1 MGMHISHAHTVQ
13 PRRWTWFFRTF
24 FEINRAMVHE
34 NSRKTGGT
42 ETDVQHGNIKL
53 TEKRNDMEPKL
64 KKELQKILTALAIF
78 FAMML
83 VDKTGLCPQ
92 IFAHR
97 LPSLIAYLIPY
108 LLCGYDVVRKALLG
122 IRNRQPMDESLL
134 MFVATIGAFA
144 TGENSEAVAVMA
156 FYLVGEWFQ
165 KYALGKSRK
174 NIASLMDIV
183 PEEANVERADGS
195 IETVDPDDVE
205 IGDILVIK
213 PGEKIP
219 VDAEVLSGESMVNT
233 AALTGESVP
242 RSVHPGEA
250 VISGCIN
257 GEGLLRV
264 RATKAFE
271 DSTVSKILELVE
283 NASEKKSKTE
293 NFITRFARVYTPIV
307 VYSAIA
313 LAIIPSILTRDPA
326 TWIYRACTFLVV
338 SCPCALVISV
348 PLAFFGG
355 IGAASSNGV
364 LVKGSNYLE
373 LLSHLHTVVSDK
385 TGTLTEGNF
394 QVSEV
399 LPAPGVEKAELLR
412 MAALAEGMSTHP
424 IAKSI
429 RDAYVATVSV
439 MGGSEASSTAAVA
452 DGSETLAVTPS
463 SSVTD
468 SKTGTAATVSATGA
482 SLVTD
487 TVNVSGQGLIATL
500 PGRRIFVG
508 NAKLM
513 QAYGIDFTEA
523 TNAAA
528 TVSYVAVEEDR
539 RSADASAAAA
549 VAGNLTGS
557 DGADG
562 GSIGTG
568 KEKGSI
574 RFLGAILIRD
584 QLKPE
589 AKDAIAEMKR
599 EGVQSVVMLTGDRK
613 AVGEAVGQ
621 ELGLDYVYTDLLP
634 QEKVEKVE
642 ALLTELDRH
651 GRQQDR
657 AELAFIGDG
666 INDAP
671 VLARADVGIAMGSMG
686 SDAAIEAA
694 DVVIMDDD
702 LTRIPIVIR
711 IARRT
716 VAISTQ
722 NIVFALFVK
731 ILILILTAFGLTN
744 MWIAVFGDVGVAVL
758 CILNS
763 MRLLTIKRTI

>member
-1 MGMHISHAHTVQ
+1 
-13 PRRWTWFFRTF
+13 
-24 FEINRAMVHE
+24 
-34 NSRKTGGT
+34 
-42 ETDVQHGNIKL
+42 
-53 TEKRNDMEPKL
+53 MEPKL

-78 FAMML
+78 FAMMV
-83 VDKTGLCPQ
+83 VDKTGLCPL

-108 LLCGYDVVRKALLG
+108 LLCGCDVVRKALLG
-122 IRNRQPMDESLL
+122 IKNHQPMDESLL

-429 RDAYVATVSV
+429 RDAYAAEVPGT
-439 MGGSEASSTAAVA
+439 EINTA
-452 DGSETLAVTPS
+452 
-463 SSVTD
+463 
-468 SKTGTAATVSATGA
+468 
-482 SLVTD
+482 LVTD

-513 QAYGIDFTEA
+513 QVYGIDFTEA

-549 VAGNLTGS
+549 AAGNLTGS
-557 DGADG
+557 DGADD

-589 AKDAIAEMKR
+589 AKNAIAEMKR
-599 EGVQSVVMLTGDRK
+599 EGVQNVVMLTGDRK

-642 ALLTELDRH
+642 ALLTELDHH

-657 AELAFIGDG
+657 AELAFVGDG

-716 VAISTQ
+716 VAISIQ

-731 ILILILTAFGLTN
+731 ILILVLTAFGLTN

>member
-1 MGMHISHAHTVQ
+1 
-13 PRRWTWFFRTF
+13 
-24 FEINRAMVHE
+24 
-34 NSRKTGGT
+34 
-42 ETDVQHGNIKL
+42 
-53 TEKRNDMEPKL
+53 MEPKL

-83 VDKTGLCPQ
+83 VDKTGLCPL

-122 IRNRQPMDESLL
+122 IKNRQPMDESLL

-205 IGDILVIK
+205 IGDILVIR

-264 RATKAFE
+264 KATKAFE

-307 VYSAIA
+307 VYAAIA
-313 LAIIPSILTRDPA
+313 LAIVPSILTRDPA

-394 QVSEV
+394 QVSKV

-429 RDAYVATVSV
+429 RDAYA
-439 MGGSEASSTAAVA
+439 EEVA
-452 DGSETLAVTPS
+452 DTEIN
-463 SSVTD
+463 
-468 SKTGTAATVSATGA
+468 TA
-482 SLVTD
+482 LVTD

-500 PGRRIFVG
+500 TGRRIFVG

-528 TVSYVAVEEDR
+528 TVSYVAED
-539 RSADASAAAA
+539 
-549 VAGNLTGS
+549 
-557 DGADG
+557 
-562 GSIGTG
+562 
-568 KEKGSI
+568 K

-589 AKDAIAEMKR
+589 AKDAIADMKR
-599 EGVQSVVMLTGDRK
+599 EGVQNVVMLTGDRK

-621 ELGLDYVYTDLLP
+621 ELGLDHVYTDLLP
-634 QEKVEKVE
+634 QDKVEKVE
-642 ALLTELDRH
+642 ELLAELDRH
-651 GRQQDR
+651 GRQQDK

-702 LTRIPIVIR
+702 LARIPIVIR

-731 ILILILTAFGLTN
+731 ILILVLTAFGLTN

>member
-1 MGMHISHAHTVQ
+1 
-13 PRRWTWFFRTF
+13 
-24 FEINRAMVHE
+24 
-34 NSRKTGGT
+34 
-42 ETDVQHGNIKL
+42 
-53 TEKRNDMEPKL
+53 MEPKL

-78 FAMML
+78 FAMMV
-83 VDKTGLCPQ
+83 VDKTGLCPL

-122 IRNRQPMDESLL
+122 IKNRQPMDEALL

-205 IGDILVIK
+205 IGDILVIR

-399 LPAPGVEKAELLR
+399 LPAAGVEKTELLH

-429 RDAYVATVSV
+429 RDAYAA
-439 MGGSEASSTAAVA
+439 EAANTEINTA
-452 DGSETLAVTPS
+452 
-463 SSVTD
+463 
-468 SKTGTAATVSATGA
+468 
-482 SLVTD
+482 LVTD

-500 PGRRIFVG
+500 PGHRIFVG

-513 QAYGIDFTEA
+513 QAYGIDFTEE

-528 TVSYVAVEEDR
+528 TVSYVAVEEN
-539 RSADASAAAA
+539 SSLPADTSSAAGQPA
-549 VAGNLTGS
+549 GS
-557 DGADG
+557 DGAAV
-562 GSIGTG
+562 GSIGAG
-568 KEKGSI
+568 KEKGGI
-574 RFLGAILIRD
+574 RYLGAILIRD

-599 EGVQSVVMLTGDRK
+599 EGVQNVVMLTGDRK

-642 ALLTELDRH
+642 ALLTELDHH

-731 ILILILTAFGLTN
+731 ILILVLTAFGLTN

>member
-13 PRRWTWFFRTF
+13 PHRWTWFFRTN
-24 FEINRAMVHE
+24 FEIKRATVHK
-34 NSRKTGGT
+34 NSRKTGGI
-42 ETDVQHGNIKL
+42 EADVQHGNIKL

-83 VDKTGLCPQ
+83 VDKTGLCPL

-429 RDAYVATVSV
+429 RDAYAAEVPGT
-439 MGGSEASSTAAVA
+439 EINTA
-452 DGSETLAVTPS
+452 
-463 SSVTD
+463 
-468 SKTGTAATVSATGA
+468 
-482 SLVTD
+482 LVTD

-528 TVSYVAVEEDR
+528 TVSYVAVEENR
-539 RSADASAAAA
+539 RSADASTAAAA
-549 VAGNLTGS
+549 AGNLMGS

-574 RFLGAILIRD
+574 RYLGAILIRD

-722 NIVFALFVK
+722 NIGFALLVK
-731 ILILILTAFGLTN
+731 ILILVLTAFGLTN

>member
-1 MGMHISHAHTVQ
+1 
-13 PRRWTWFFRTF
+13 
-24 FEINRAMVHE
+24 
-34 NSRKTGGT
+34 
-42 ETDVQHGNIKL
+42 
-53 TEKRNDMEPKL
+53 MEPKL

-78 FAMML
+78 FAMMV
-83 VDKTGLCPQ
+83 VDKTGLCPL

-429 RDAYVATVSV
+429 RDAYAAEVPGA
-439 MGGSEASSTAAVA
+439 EINTA
-452 DGSETLAVTPS
+452 
-463 SSVTD
+463 
-468 SKTGTAATVSATGA
+468 
-482 SLVTD
+482 LVTD

-513 QAYGIDFTEA
+513 QAYGIDFAEA
-523 TNAAA
+523 INAAA

-539 RSADASAAAA
+539 QSAEASAVAA

-621 ELGLDYVYTDLLP
+621 ELGLDCVYTDLLP

-657 AELAFIGDG
+657 AELAFVGDG

-694 DVVIMDDD
+694 DIVIMDDD
-702 LTRIPIVIR
+702 LARIPIVIR

-722 NIVFALFVK
+722 NIVFALLVK

>member
-1 MGMHISHAHTVQ
+1 
-13 PRRWTWFFRTF
+13 
-24 FEINRAMVHE
+24 
-34 NSRKTGGT
+34 
-42 ETDVQHGNIKL
+42 
-53 TEKRNDMEPKL
+53 MEPKL

-78 FAMML
+78 FAMM
-83 VDKTGLCPQ
+83 VVEKTGLCPL

-429 RDAYVATVSV
+429 RDAYAAEVPGA
-439 MGGSEASSTAAVA
+439 EINTA
-452 DGSETLAVTPS
+452 
-463 SSVTD
+463 
-468 SKTGTAATVSATGA
+468 
-482 SLVTD
+482 LVTD

-539 RSADASAAAA
+539 QSADASAAAA

-589 AKDAIAEMKR
+589 AKEAIAEMKR

-621 ELGLDYVYTDLLP
+621 ELGLDYV
-634 QEKVEKVE
+634 
-642 ALLTELDRH
+642 
-651 GRQQDR
+651 
-657 AELAFIGDG
+657 
-666 INDAP
+666 
-671 VLARADVGIAMGSMG
+671 
-686 SDAAIEAA
+686 
-694 DVVIMDDD
+694 
-702 LTRIPIVIR
+702 
-711 IARRT
+711 
-716 VAISTQ
+716 
-722 NIVFALFVK
+722 
-731 ILILILTAFGLTN
+731 
-744 MWIAVFGDVGVAVL
+744 
-758 CILNS
+758 
-763 MRLLTIKRTI
+763 

>member
-1 MGMHISHAHTVQ
+1 
-13 PRRWTWFFRTF
+13 
-24 FEINRAMVHE
+24 
-34 NSRKTGGT
+34 
-42 ETDVQHGNIKL
+42 
-53 TEKRNDMEPKL
+53 MEPKL

-78 FAMML
+78 FAMMV
-83 VDKTGLCPQ
+83 VDKTGLCPL

-108 LLCGYDVVRKALLG
+108 LLCGCDVVRKALLG
-122 IRNRQPMDESLL
+122 IKNHQPMDESLL

-429 RDAYVATVSV
+429 RDAYAA
-439 MGGSEASSTAAVA
+439 EAAGTEINTA
-452 DGSETLAVTPS
+452 
-463 SSVTD
+463 
-468 SKTGTAATVSATGA
+468 
-482 SLVTD
+482 LVTD

-513 QAYGIDFTEA
+513 QAYGIDFA
-523 TNAAA
+523 VAIYSAA

-539 RSADASAAAA
+539 QSAEASAVAA

-599 EGVQSVVMLTGDRK
+599 EGVQNVVMLTGDRK

-657 AELAFIGDG
+657 AELAFVGDG

-731 ILILILTAFGLTN
+731 ILILVLTAFGLTN

>member
-1 MGMHISHAHTVQ
+1 
-13 PRRWTWFFRTF
+13 
-24 FEINRAMVHE
+24 
-34 NSRKTGGT
+34 
-42 ETDVQHGNIKL
+42 
-53 TEKRNDMEPKL
+53 MEAKL
-64 KKELQKILTALAIF
+64 KKELKKILISIALF

-83 VDKTGLCPQ
+83 VDKRGLCPA
-92 IFAHR
+92 IFEHR
-97 LPSLIAYLIPY
+97 LLSMIAYLIPY
-108 LLCGYDVVRKALLG
+108 LLCGYDVVRKAILG
-122 IRNRQPMDESLL
+122 IKNRQPMDESLL

-144 TGENSEAVAVMA
+144 TGENSEAVAVMV

-242 RSVHPGEA
+242 RSAHPGET

-293 NFITRFARVYTPIV
+293 NFITRFARIYTPIV
-307 VYSAIA
+307 VYSALA
-313 LAIIPSILTRDPA
+313 LAIIPSIITRNPA

-394 QVSEV
+394 KVSEV
-399 LPAPGVEKAELLR
+399 IPAPGVEKTELLR

-429 RDAYVATVSV
+429 RDAYAA
-439 MGGSEASSTAAVA
+439 EAADTEINTA
-452 DGSETLAVTPS
+452 
-463 SSVTD
+463 
-468 SKTGTAATVSATGA
+468 
-482 SLVTD
+482 LVTD

-539 RSADASAAAA
+539 QSADASAAAA
-549 VAGNLTGS
+549 AAGNLTGS

-574 RFLGAILIRD
+574 RYLGAILIRD

-589 AKDAIAEMKR
+589 AKNAIAEMKS
-599 EGVQSVVMLTGDRK
+599 EGVQNVVMLTGDRK
-613 AVGEAVGQ
+613 SVGEAVGK
-621 ELGLDYVYTDLLP
+621 ELGLDHVYTDLLP
-634 QEKVEKVE
+634 QDKVEKVE
-642 ALLTELDRH
+642 ELLAELDRH
-651 GRQQDR
+651 GRQQDK

-702 LTRIPIVIR
+702 LKRIPIVIR

-731 ILILILTAFGLTN
+731 ILILVLTAFGLTN

>member
-1 MGMHISHAHTVQ
+1 
-13 PRRWTWFFRTF
+13 
-24 FEINRAMVHE
+24 
-34 NSRKTGGT
+34 
-42 ETDVQHGNIKL
+42 
-53 TEKRNDMEPKL
+53 MEPKL

-83 VDKTGLCPQ
+83 VDKTGLCPL

-307 VYSAIA
+307 VYAAIA

-373 LLSHLHTVVSDK
+373 LLSYLHTVVSDK

-429 RDAYVATVSV
+429 RDAYAAEVPGT
-439 MGGSEASSTAAVA
+439 EINTA
-452 DGSETLAVTPS
+452 
-463 SSVTD
+463 
-468 SKTGTAATVSATGA
+468 
-482 SLVTD
+482 LVTD

-513 QAYGIDFTEA
+513 QAYDIDFTEA

-539 RSADASAAAA
+539 QSADASAAAA

-642 ALLTELDRH
+642 ALLTELDHH

-722 NIVFALFVK
+722 NIAFALFVK
-731 ILILILTAFGLTN
+731 ILILVLTAFGLTN

>member
-1 MGMHISHAHTVQ
+1 
-13 PRRWTWFFRTF
+13 
-24 FEINRAMVHE
+24 
-34 NSRKTGGT
+34 
-42 ETDVQHGNIKL
+42 
-53 TEKRNDMEPKL
+53 MEPKL

-78 FAMML
+78 FAMMV
-83 VDKTGLCPQ
+83 VDKTGLCPL

-242 RSVHPGEA
+242 RSVHAGEA

-429 RDAYVATVSV
+429 RDAYAAEVPGA
-439 MGGSEASSTAAVA
+439 EINTA
-452 DGSETLAVTPS
+452 
-463 SSVTD
+463 
-468 SKTGTAATVSATGA
+468 
-482 SLVTD
+482 LVTD

-539 RSADASAAAA
+539 QSADASAAAA

-574 RFLGAILIRD
+574 RYLGAILIRD

-599 EGVQSVVMLTGDRK
+599 EGVQNVVMLTGDRK
-613 AVGEAVGQ
+613 AVGEAVGK
-621 ELGLDYVYTDLLP
+621 ELGLDHVYTDLLP
-634 QEKVEKVE
+634 QDKVEKVE
-642 ALLTELDRH
+642 ELILELDRH
-651 GRQQDR
+651 GRQQDK

-694 DVVIMDDD
+694 DIVIMDDD

-731 ILILILTAFGLTN
+731 ILILVLTAFGLTN

>member
-1 MGMHISHAHTVQ
+1 
-13 PRRWTWFFRTF
+13 
-24 FEINRAMVHE
+24 
-34 NSRKTGGT
+34 
-42 ETDVQHGNIKL
+42 
-53 TEKRNDMEPKL
+53 MEPKL
-64 KKELQKILTALAIF
+64 KKELQKILAALAIF

-83 VDKTGLCPQ
+83 VDKTGLCPL

-293 NFITRFARVYTPIV
+293 NFIPRFARVYTPIV

-429 RDAYVATVSV
+429 RDAYAAEVPGT
-439 MGGSEASSTAAVA
+439 EINTA
-452 DGSETLAVTPS
+452 
-463 SSVTD
+463 
-468 SKTGTAATVSATGA
+468 
-482 SLVTD
+482 LVTD
-487 TVNVSGQGLIATL
+487 TINVSGQGLIATL

-642 ALLTELDRH
+642 ALLTDLDRH

-722 NIVFALFVK
+722 NIVFALLVK
-731 ILILILTAFGLTN
+731 ILILVLTAFGLTN

>member
-1 MGMHISHAHTVQ
+1 
-13 PRRWTWFFRTF
+13 
-24 FEINRAMVHE
+24 
-34 NSRKTGGT
+34 
-42 ETDVQHGNIKL
+42 
-53 TEKRNDMEPKL
+53 MEPKL

-78 FAMML
+78 FAMMV
-83 VDKTGLCPQ
+83 VDKTGLCPL

-97 LPSLIAYLIPY
+97 LPSLFAYLIPY

-429 RDAYVATVSV
+429 RDAYAAEVPGA
-439 MGGSEASSTAAVA
+439 EINTA
-452 DGSETLAVTPS
+452 
-463 SSVTD
+463 
-468 SKTGTAATVSATGA
+468 
-482 SLVTD
+482 LVTD

-513 QAYGIDFTEA
+513 QAYDIDFTEA

-528 TVSYVAVEEDR
+528 TVSYVAVEEER
-539 RSADASAAAA
+539 RSADTSAAAA
-549 VAGNLTGS
+549 VGGNITGS

-574 RFLGAILIRD
+574 RYLGAILIRD

-621 ELGLDYVYTDLLP
+621 ELGLDCVYTDLLP

-642 ALLTELDRH
+642 ALLTELDHH

-694 DVVIMDDD
+694 DIVIMDDD
-702 LTRIPIVIR
+702 LARIPIVIR

-722 NIVFALFVK
+722 NIAFALFVK
-731 ILILILTAFGLTN
+731 ILILVLTAFGLTN

>member
-1 MGMHISHAHTVQ
+1 
-13 PRRWTWFFRTF
+13 
-24 FEINRAMVHE
+24 
-34 NSRKTGGT
+34 
-42 ETDVQHGNIKL
+42 
-53 TEKRNDMEPKL
+53 MEAKL
-64 KKELQKILTALAIF
+64 KKELKKILISIALF

-83 VDKTGLCPQ
+83 VDKRGLCPA
-92 IFAHR
+92 IFEHR
-97 LPSLIAYLIPY
+97 LLSMIAYLIPY
-108 LLCGYDVVRKALLG
+108 LLCGYDVVRKAILG
-122 IRNRQPMDESLL
+122 IKNRQPMDESLL

-144 TGENSEAVAVMA
+144 TGENSEAVAVMV

-205 IGDILVIK
+205 IGDILIIK

-219 VDAEVLSGESMVNT
+219 VDSEVLSGESMVNT

-242 RSVHPGEA
+242 RSVYPGEA

-264 RATKAFE
+264 RATKVFE

-293 NFITRFARVYTPIV
+293 NFITRFARIYTPIV
-307 VYSAIA
+307 VYSALA
-313 LAIIPSILTRDPA
+313 LAIIPSIITRNPA

-394 QVSEV
+394 KVSEV
-399 LPAPGVEKAELLR
+399 IPAPGVEKTELLR

-429 RDAYVATVSV
+429 RDALAAEVAVS
-439 MGGSEASSTAAVA
+439 GSRASAATDDSATA
-452 DGSETLAVTPS
+452 DSSS
-463 SSVTD
+463 SSVAET
-468 SKTGTAATVSATGA
+468 KTVAKAGFA
-482 SLVTD
+482 SVRSSLITD
-487 TVNVSGQGLIATL
+487 TVNVSGQGLIATCD
-500 PGRRIFVG
+500 GRRIFVG

-513 QAYGIDFTEA
+513 QAYSIDFTEA
-523 TNAAA
+523 TDAAA
-528 TVSYVAVEEDR
+528 TVSYVAVKDVSIL
-539 RSADASAAAA
+539 SADASAVTSGAASDDSTTVSA
-549 VAGNLTGS
+549 TRKLAGS
-557 DGADG
+557 DFAAG
-562 GSIGTG
+562 GSIGTETG
-568 KEKGSI
+568 KNSI

-589 AKDAIAEMKR
+589 AKAAIAEMKR
-599 EGVQSVVMLTGDRK
+599 EGVQNVVMLTGDRK
-613 AVGEAVGQ
+613 SVGEAVGK
-621 ELGLDYVYTDLLP
+621 ELGLDHVYTDLLP
-634 QEKVEKVE
+634 QDKVEKVE
-642 ALLTELDRH
+642 ELLAELDQH
-651 GRQQDR
+651 GRQQDK

-671 VLARADVGIAMGSMG
+671 VLARADVGIAMGS
-686 SDAAIEAA
+686 DAAIEAA

-702 LTRIPIVIR
+702 LKRIPIVIR

-731 ILILILTAFGLTN
+731 ILILVLSAFGLAN

>member
-1 MGMHISHAHTVQ
+1 
-13 PRRWTWFFRTF
+13 
-24 FEINRAMVHE
+24 
-34 NSRKTGGT
+34 
-42 ETDVQHGNIKL
+42 
-53 TEKRNDMEPKL
+53 MEPKL

-78 FAMML
+78 FAMMV
-83 VDKTGLCPQ
+83 VDKTGLCPL

-394 QVSEV
+394 RVSEV
-399 LPAPGVEKAELLR
+399 LPAPDVEKAELLR

-429 RDAYVATVSV
+429 RDAYAAEVPGT
-439 MGGSEASSTAAVA
+439 EINTA
-452 DGSETLAVTPS
+452 
-463 SSVTD
+463 
-468 SKTGTAATVSATGA
+468 
-482 SLVTD
+482 LVTD

-513 QAYGIDFTEA
+513 HAYGIDFTEA

-539 RSADASAAAA
+539 QLADASAAAA

-589 AKDAIAEMKR
+589 AKAAIAEMKR
-599 EGVQSVVMLTGDRK
+599 EGVQNVVMLTGDRK
-613 AVGEAVGQ
+613 SVGEAVGK
-621 ELGLDYVYTDLLP
+621 ELGLDHVYTDLLP
-634 QEKVEKVE
+634 QDKVEKVE
-642 ALLTELDRH
+642 ELLSELDRH
-651 GRQQDR
+651 GRQQDK

-702 LTRIPIVIR
+702 LKRIPIVIR
-711 IARRT
+711 IARHT

-731 ILILILTAFGLTN
+731 ILILVLTAFGLTN

>member
-1 MGMHISHAHTVQ
+1 
-13 PRRWTWFFRTF
+13 
-24 FEINRAMVHE
+24 
-34 NSRKTGGT
+34 
-42 ETDVQHGNIKL
+42 
-53 TEKRNDMEPKL
+53 MEPKL

-78 FAMML
+78 FAMM
-83 VDKTGLCPQ
+83 VVEKTGLCPL

-242 RSVHPGEA
+242 RSVHAGEA

-429 RDAYVATVSV
+429 RDAYAAEVPGA
-439 MGGSEASSTAAVA
+439 EINTA
-452 DGSETLAVTPS
+452 
-463 SSVTD
+463 
-468 SKTGTAATVSATGA
+468 
-482 SLVTD
+482 LVTD

-539 RSADASAAAA
+539 QSADASAAAA

-589 AKDAIAEMKR
+589 AKEAIAEMKR

-657 AELAFIGDG
+657 AELAFVGDG

-694 DVVIMDDD
+694 DIVIMDDD
-702 LTRIPIVIR
+702 LARIPIVIR

-722 NIVFALFVK
+722 NIAFALFVK
-731 ILILILTAFGLTN
+731 ILILVLTAFGLTN

>member
-1 MGMHISHAHTVQ
+1 
-13 PRRWTWFFRTF
+13 
-24 FEINRAMVHE
+24 
-34 NSRKTGGT
+34 
-42 ETDVQHGNIKL
+42 
-53 TEKRNDMEPKL
+53 MEPKL

-78 FAMML
+78 FAMMV
-83 VDKTGLCPQ
+83 VDKTGLCPL

-97 LPSLIAYLIPY
+97 LPSLFAYLIPY

-242 RSVHPGEA
+242 RSVHAGEA

-429 RDAYVATVSV
+429 RDAYVA
-439 MGGSEASSTAAVA
+439 EAADTEINTA
-452 DGSETLAVTPS
+452 
-463 SSVTD
+463 
-468 SKTGTAATVSATGA
+468 
-482 SLVTD
+482 LVTD

-513 QAYGIDFTEA
+513 QAYYIDFTEA

-528 TVSYVAVEEDR
+528 TVSYVAVEEER

-549 VAGNLTGS
+549 VGGNLTGS

-574 RFLGAILIRD
+574 RYLGAILIRD

-621 ELGLDYVYTDLLP
+621 ELGLDCVYTDLLP

-657 AELAFIGDG
+657 AELAFVGDG
-666 INDAP
+666 ITAAP

-694 DVVIMDDD
+694 DIVIMDDD
-702 LTRIPIVIR
+702 LARIPIVIR

-722 NIVFALFVK
+722 NIAFALFVK
-731 ILILILTAFGLTN
+731 ILILVLTAFGLTN

>member
-1 MGMHISHAHTVQ
+1 
-13 PRRWTWFFRTF
+13 
-24 FEINRAMVHE
+24 
-34 NSRKTGGT
+34 
-42 ETDVQHGNIKL
+42 
-53 TEKRNDMEPKL
+53 MEPKL

-78 FAMML
+78 FAMMV
-83 VDKTGLCPQ
+83 VDKTGLCPL

-242 RSVHPGEA
+242 RSVHAGEA

-429 RDAYVATVSV
+429 RDAYAAEVPGA
-439 MGGSEASSTAAVA
+439 EINTA
-452 DGSETLAVTPS
+452 
-463 SSVTD
+463 
-468 SKTGTAATVSATGA
+468 
-482 SLVTD
+482 LVTD

-539 RSADASAAAA
+539 QSADASAAAA
-549 VAGNLTGS
+549 VAGNLMGS

-599 EGVQSVVMLTGDRK
+599 EGVQNVVMLTGDRK

-621 ELGLDYVYTDLLP
+621 ELGLDHVYTDLLP
-634 QEKVEKVE
+634 QDKVEKVE
-642 ALLTELDRH
+642 ELLTELDRH
-651 GRQQDR
+651 GRQQDK

-731 ILILILTAFGLTN
+731 ILILVLTAFGLTN

>member
-1 MGMHISHAHTVQ
+1 
-13 PRRWTWFFRTF
+13 
-24 FEINRAMVHE
+24 
-34 NSRKTGGT
+34 
-42 ETDVQHGNIKL
+42 
-53 TEKRNDMEPKL
+53 MEPKL

-78 FAMML
+78 FAMMV
-83 VDKTGLCPQ
+83 VDKTGLCPL

-97 LPSLIAYLIPY
+97 LPSLFAYLIPY

-313 LAIIPSILTRDPA
+313 LAIIPSIFTRDPA

-429 RDAYVATVSV
+429 RDAYAAEVPGA
-439 MGGSEASSTAAVA
+439 EINTA
-452 DGSETLAVTPS
+452 
-463 SSVTD
+463 
-468 SKTGTAATVSATGA
+468 
-482 SLVTD
+482 LVTD

-513 QAYGIDFTEA
+513 QAYDIDFTEA

-539 RSADASAAAA
+539 QSADASAAAA

-589 AKDAIAEMKR
+589 AKEAIAEMKR

-657 AELAFIGDG
+657 AELAFVGDG

-702 LTRIPIVIR
+702 LIRIPIVIR

-722 NIVFALFVK
+722 NIVFALLVK

>member
-1 MGMHISHAHTVQ
+1 
-13 PRRWTWFFRTF
+13 
-24 FEINRAMVHE
+24 
-34 NSRKTGGT
+34 
-42 ETDVQHGNIKL
+42 
-53 TEKRNDMEPKL
+53 MEPKL

-78 FAMML
+78 FAMMV
-83 VDKTGLCPQ
+83 VDKTGLCPL

-97 LPSLIAYLIPY
+97 LPSLFAYLIPY

-242 RSVHPGEA
+242 RSVHAVEA

-429 RDAYVATVSV
+429 RDAY
-439 MGGSEASSTAAVA
+439 TAEV
-452 DGSETLAVTPS
+452 P
-463 SSVTD
+463 
-468 SKTGTAATVSATGA
+468 GTEINTA
-482 SLVTD
+482 LVTD

-500 PGRRIFVG
+500 EGRRIFVG

-539 RSADASAAAA
+539 QSADASAAAA

-574 RFLGAILIRD
+574 RYLGAILIRD

-657 AELAFIGDG
+657 AELAFVGDG

-671 VLARADVGIAMGSMG
+671 VQARADVGIAMGSMG

-702 LTRIPIVIR
+702 LIRIPIVIR

-722 NIVFALFVK
+722 NIAFALFVK
-731 ILILILTAFGLTN
+731 ILILVLTAFGLTN

>member
-1 MGMHISHAHTVQ
+1 
-13 PRRWTWFFRTF
+13 
-24 FEINRAMVHE
+24 
-34 NSRKTGGT
+34 
-42 ETDVQHGNIKL
+42 
-53 TEKRNDMEPKL
+53 MEPKL

-83 VDKTGLCPQ
+83 VDKTGLCPL

-108 LLCGYDVVRKALLG
+108 LLCGYDVVRKAIMG
-122 IRNRQPMDESLL
+122 IKNRQPMDESLL

-205 IGDILVIK
+205 IGDILVIR

-307 VYSAIA
+307 VYAAIA

-429 RDAYVATVSV
+429 RDAYAAEVA
-439 MGGSEASSTAAVA
+439 ASGTAESSATSA
-452 DGSETLAVTPS
+452 ASS

-468 SKTGTAATVSATGA
+468 AETEAKTGSAAADSASASA

-500 PGRRIFVG
+500 EGRRIFVG

-513 QAYGIDFTEA
+513 QTYGIDFTEA

-528 TVSYVAVEEDR
+528 TVSYVAVDENA
-539 RSADASAAAA
+539 SLQADAAST
-549 VAGNLTGS
+549 AGAPAGS
-557 DGADG
+557 ERTDG
-562 GSIGTG
+562 GSIDTG
-568 KEKGSI
+568 KEKGNI

-599 EGVQSVVMLTGDRK
+599 EGVQNVVMLTGDRK

-621 ELGLDYVYTDLLP
+621 ELGLDHVYTDLLP
-634 QEKVEKVE
+634 QDKVEKVE
-642 ALLTELDRH
+642 ELLAELDRH
-651 GRQQDR
+651 GRQQDK

-702 LTRIPIVIR
+702 LARIPIVIR

-731 ILILILTAFGLTN
+731 ILILVLTAFGLAN

>member
-1 MGMHISHAHTVQ
+1 
-13 PRRWTWFFRTF
+13 
-24 FEINRAMVHE
+24 
-34 NSRKTGGT
+34 
-42 ETDVQHGNIKL
+42 
-53 TEKRNDMEPKL
+53 MEPKL

-78 FAMML
+78 FAMMV
-83 VDKTGLCPQ
+83 VDKTGLCPL

-97 LPSLIAYLIPY
+97 LPSLFAYLIPY

-242 RSVHPGEA
+242 RSVHAGEA

-412 MAALAEGMSTHP
+412 LAALAEGMSTHP

-429 RDAYVATVSV
+429 RDAYVA
-439 MGGSEASSTAAVA
+439 EAADTEINTA
-452 DGSETLAVTPS
+452 
-463 SSVTD
+463 
-468 SKTGTAATVSATGA
+468 
-482 SLVTD
+482 LVTD

-500 PGRRIFVG
+500 EGRRIFVG

-528 TVSYVAVEEDR
+528 TVSYVAVEEER
-539 RSADASAAAA
+539 RSADTSAAAA
-549 VAGNLTGS
+549 VGGNITGS

-589 AKDAIAEMKR
+589 AKEAIAEMKR

-642 ALLTELDRH
+642 ALLTELDHH

-694 DVVIMDDD
+694 DIVIMDDD
-702 LTRIPIVIR
+702 LARIPIVIR

-722 NIVFALFVK
+722 NIAFALFVK
-731 ILILILTAFGLTN
+731 ILILVLTAFGLTN

>member
-1 MGMHISHAHTVQ
+1 
-13 PRRWTWFFRTF
+13 
-24 FEINRAMVHE
+24 
-34 NSRKTGGT
+34 
-42 ETDVQHGNIKL
+42 
-53 TEKRNDMEPKL
+53 MEPKL

-78 FAMML
+78 FAMMV
-83 VDKTGLCPQ
+83 VDKTGLCPL

-307 VYSAIA
+307 VYAAIA

-429 RDAYVATVSV
+429 RDAYAAEVPGT
-439 MGGSEASSTAAVA
+439 EINTA
-452 DGSETLAVTPS
+452 
-463 SSVTD
+463 
-468 SKTGTAATVSATGA
+468 
-482 SLVTD
+482 LVTD

-513 QAYGIDFTEA
+513 QAYGIDFAEA
-523 TNAAA
+523 INAAA

-539 RSADASAAAA
+539 QSAEASAVAA

-599 EGVQSVVMLTGDRK
+599 EGVQNVVMLTGDRK
-613 AVGEAVGQ
+613 SVGEAVGQ
-621 ELGLDYVYTDLLP
+621 ELGLDHVYTDLLP
-634 QEKVEKVE
+634 QDKVEKVE
-642 ALLTELDRH
+642 ELLTELDRH
-651 GRQQDR
+651 GRQQDK

-731 ILILILTAFGLTN
+731 ILILVLTAFGLTN

>member
-1 MGMHISHAHTVQ
+1 M
-13 PRRWTWFFRTF
+13 
-24 FEINRAMVHE
+24 
-34 NSRKTGGT
+34 
-42 ETDVQHGNIKL
+42 
-53 TEKRNDMEPKL
+53 
-64 KKELQKILTALAIF
+64 
-78 FAMML
+78 
-83 VDKTGLCPQ
+83 
-92 IFAHR
+92 
-97 LPSLIAYLIPY
+97 
-108 LLCGYDVVRKALLG
+108 VRKALLG
-122 IRNRQPMDESLL
+122 IKNRQPMDEALL

-205 IGDILVIK
+205 IGDILVIR

-399 LPAPGVEKAELLR
+399 LPAAGVEKTELLH

-429 RDAYVATVSV
+429 RDAYAA
-439 MGGSEASSTAAVA
+439 EAANTEINTA
-452 DGSETLAVTPS
+452 
-463 SSVTD
+463 
-468 SKTGTAATVSATGA
+468 
-482 SLVTD
+482 LVTD

-500 PGRRIFVG
+500 PGHRIFVG

-513 QAYGIDFTEA
+513 QAYGIDFTEE

-528 TVSYVAVEEDR
+528 TVSYVAVEEN
-539 RSADASAAAA
+539 SSLPADTSSAAGQPA
-549 VAGNLTGS
+549 GS
-557 DGADG
+557 DGAAV
-562 GSIGTG
+562 GSIGAG
-568 KEKGSI
+568 KEKGGI
-574 RFLGAILIRD
+574 RYLGAILIRD

-599 EGVQSVVMLTGDRK
+599 EGVQNVVMLTGDRK

-642 ALLTELDRH
+642 VLLTELDHH

-694 DVVIMDDD
+694 DIVIMDDD
-702 LTRIPIVIR
+702 LARIPIVIR

-731 ILILILTAFGLTN
+731 ILILVLTAFGLTN

>member
-1 MGMHISHAHTVQ
+1 
-13 PRRWTWFFRTF
+13 
-24 FEINRAMVHE
+24 
-34 NSRKTGGT
+34 
-42 ETDVQHGNIKL
+42 
-53 TEKRNDMEPKL
+53 MEPKL

-78 FAMML
+78 FAMMV
-83 VDKTGLCPQ
+83 VDKTGLCPL

-97 LPSLIAYLIPY
+97 LPSLFAYLIPY

-429 RDAYVATVSV
+429 RDAYAAEVPGA
-439 MGGSEASSTAAVA
+439 EINTA
-452 DGSETLAVTPS
+452 
-463 SSVTD
+463 
-468 SKTGTAATVSATGA
+468 
-482 SLVTD
+482 LVTD

-513 QAYGIDFTEA
+513 QAYDIDFTEA

-539 RSADASAAAA
+539 QSADASAAAA

-621 ELGLDYVYTDLLP
+621 ELGLDCVYTDLLP

-702 LTRIPIVIR
+702 LMRIPIVIR

-722 NIVFALFVK
+722 NIVFALLVK

>member
-1 MGMHISHAHTVQ
+1 
-13 PRRWTWFFRTF
+13 
-24 FEINRAMVHE
+24 
-34 NSRKTGGT
+34 
-42 ETDVQHGNIKL
+42 
-53 TEKRNDMEPKL
+53 MEPKL

-78 FAMML
+78 FAMMV
-83 VDKTGLCPQ
+83 VDKTGLCPL

-122 IRNRQPMDESLL
+122 IKNRQPMDEALL

-205 IGDILVIK
+205 IGDILVIR

-399 LPAPGVEKAELLR
+399 LPAAGVEKTELLH

-429 RDAYVATVSV
+429 RDAYTA
-439 MGGSEASSTAAVA
+439 EAANT
-452 DGSETLAVTPS
+452 EINT
-463 SSVTD
+463 
-468 SKTGTAATVSATGA
+468 

-500 PGRRIFVG
+500 PGHRIFVG

-513 QAYGIDFTEA
+513 QAYGIDFTEE

-528 TVSYVAVEEDR
+528 TVSYVAVEEN
-539 RSADASAAAA
+539 SSLPADTSSAAGQPA
-549 VAGNLTGS
+549 GS
-557 DGADG
+557 DGAAV
-562 GSIGTG
+562 GSIGAG
-568 KEKGSI
+568 KEKGGI
-574 RFLGAILIRD
+574 RYLGAILIRD

-599 EGVQSVVMLTGDRK
+599 EGVQNVVMLTGDRK

-642 ALLTELDRH
+642 VLLTELDHH

-694 DVVIMDDD
+694 DIVIMDDD
-702 LTRIPIVIR
+702 LARIPIVIR

-722 NIVFALFVK
+722 NIVVALFVK
-731 ILILILTAFGLTN
+731 ILILVLTAFGLTN

>member
-1 MGMHISHAHTVQ
+1 
-13 PRRWTWFFRTF
+13 
-24 FEINRAMVHE
+24 
-34 NSRKTGGT
+34 
-42 ETDVQHGNIKL
+42 
-53 TEKRNDMEPKL
+53 MEPKL

-78 FAMML
+78 FAMMV
-83 VDKTGLCPQ
+83 VDKTGLCPL

-97 LPSLIAYLIPY
+97 LPSLFAYLIPY

-242 RSVHPGEA
+242 RSVHAGEA

-412 MAALAEGMSTHP
+412 MAALTEGMSTHP

-429 RDAYVATVSV
+429 RDAY
-439 MGGSEASSTAAVA
+439 TAEV
-452 DGSETLAVTPS
+452 P
-463 SSVTD
+463 
-468 SKTGTAATVSATGA
+468 GTEINTA
-482 SLVTD
+482 LVTD

-500 PGRRIFVG
+500 EGRRIFVG

-539 RSADASAAAA
+539 QSADASAAAA

-642 ALLTELDRH
+642 ALLTELDHH

-694 DVVIMDDD
+694 DIVIMDDD
-702 LTRIPIVIR
+702 LARIPIVIR

-722 NIVFALFVK
+722 NIAFALFVK
-731 ILILILTAFGLTN
+731 ILILVLTAFGLTN

>member
-1 MGMHISHAHTVQ
+1 
-13 PRRWTWFFRTF
+13 
-24 FEINRAMVHE
+24 
-34 NSRKTGGT
+34 
-42 ETDVQHGNIKL
+42 
-53 TEKRNDMEPKL
+53 MEPKL

-78 FAMML
+78 FAMMV
-83 VDKTGLCPQ
+83 VDKTGLCPL

-97 LPSLIAYLIPY
+97 LPSLFAYLIPY

-242 RSVHPGEA
+242 RSVHAGEA

-429 RDAYVATVSV
+429 RDAYVA
-439 MGGSEASSTAAVA
+439 EAADTEINTA
-452 DGSETLAVTPS
+452 
-463 SSVTD
+463 
-468 SKTGTAATVSATGA
+468 
-482 SLVTD
+482 LVTD

-513 QAYGIDFTEA
+513 QAYYIDFTEA

-528 TVSYVAVEEDR
+528 TVSYVAVEEER

-549 VAGNLTGS
+549 VGGNLTGS

-574 RFLGAILIRD
+574 RYLGAILIRD

-642 ALLTELDRH
+642 ALLTELDHH

-694 DVVIMDDD
+694 DIVIMDDD
-702 LTRIPIVIR
+702 LARIPIVIR

-722 NIVFALFVK
+722 NIAFALFVK
-731 ILILILTAFGLTN
+731 ILILVLTAFGLTN

>member
-1 MGMHISHAHTVQ
+1 
-13 PRRWTWFFRTF
+13 
-24 FEINRAMVHE
+24 
-34 NSRKTGGT
+34 
-42 ETDVQHGNIKL
+42 
-53 TEKRNDMEPKL
+53 MEPKL

-78 FAMML
+78 FAMMV
-83 VDKTGLCPQ
+83 VDKTGLCPL

-108 LLCGYDVVRKALLG
+108 LLCGCDVVRKALLG
-122 IRNRQPMDESLL
+122 IKNHQPMDESLL

-412 MAALAEGMSTHP
+412 IAALAEGMSTHP

-429 RDAYVATVSV
+429 RDAYAA
-439 MGGSEASSTAAVA
+439 EAPGTEINTA
-452 DGSETLAVTPS
+452 L
-463 SSVTD
+463 
-468 SKTGTAATVSATGA
+468 
-482 SLVTD
+482 LTD

-549 VAGNLTGS
+549 ADGNLMGS

-613 AVGEAVGQ
+613 AVGDAVGQ

-671 VLARADVGIAMGSMG
+671 VLARADVGVAMGSMG

-731 ILILILTAFGLTN
+731 ILILVLTAFGLTN

>member
-1 MGMHISHAHTVQ
+1 
-13 PRRWTWFFRTF
+13 
-24 FEINRAMVHE
+24 
-34 NSRKTGGT
+34 
-42 ETDVQHGNIKL
+42 
-53 TEKRNDMEPKL
+53 MEPKL

-83 VDKTGLCPQ
+83 VDKTGLCPL

-108 LLCGYDVVRKALLG
+108 LLCGHDVVRKAVLG
-122 IRNRQPMDESLL
+122 IKNRQPMDESLL

-205 IGDILVIK
+205 IGDILVIR

-257 GEGLLRV
+257 GDGLLRV

-394 QVSEV
+394 RVSEV

-429 RDAYVATVSV
+429 RDAYAAEVPGT
-439 MGGSEASSTAAVA
+439 EINTA
-452 DGSETLAVTPS
+452 
-463 SSVTD
+463 
-468 SKTGTAATVSATGA
+468 
-482 SLVTD
+482 LVTD

-500 PGRRIFVG
+500 EGRRIFVG

-528 TVSYVAVEEDR
+528 TVSYVAED
-539 RSADASAAAA
+539 
-549 VAGNLTGS
+549 N
-557 DGADG
+557 
-562 GSIGTG
+562 
-568 KEKGSI
+568 

-599 EGVQSVVMLTGDRK
+599 EGVQNVVMLTGDRK

-621 ELGLDYVYTDLLP
+621 ELGLDHVYTDLLP
-634 QEKVEKVE
+634 QDKVEKVE
-642 ALLTELDRH
+642 ELLAELDRH
-651 GRQQDR
+651 GRQQDK

-702 LTRIPIVIR
+702 LARIPIVIR

-731 ILILILTAFGLTN
+731 ILILVLTAFGLTN

>member
-1 MGMHISHAHTVQ
+1 
-13 PRRWTWFFRTF
+13 
-24 FEINRAMVHE
+24 
-34 NSRKTGGT
+34 
-42 ETDVQHGNIKL
+42 
-53 TEKRNDMEPKL
+53 MEPKL

-83 VDKTGLCPQ
+83 VDKTGLCPL

-122 IRNRQPMDESLL
+122 IKNRQPMDESLL

-205 IGDILVIK
+205 IGDILVIR

-264 RATKAFE
+264 KATKAFE

-307 VYSAIA
+307 VYAAIA

-412 MAALAEGMSTHP
+412 MAAFAEGMSTHP

-429 RDAYVATVSV
+429 RDAYAAEVPGT
-439 MGGSEASSTAAVA
+439 EINTA
-452 DGSETLAVTPS
+452 
-463 SSVTD
+463 
-468 SKTGTAATVSATGA
+468 
-482 SLVTD
+482 LVTD
-487 TVNVSGQGLIATL
+487 TINVSGQGLIATL
-500 PGRRIFVG
+500 TGRRIFVG

-528 TVSYVAVEEDR
+528 TVSYVAVDENVSS
-539 RSADASAAAA
+539 SAEAASAA
-549 VAGNLTGS
+549 GNLVGS
-557 DGADG
+557 ERTDG
-562 GSIGTG
+562 GSIGSG
-568 KEKGSI
+568 KEKGGI

-599 EGVQSVVMLTGDRK
+599 EGVQNVVMLTGDRK

-621 ELGLDYVYTDLLP
+621 ELGLDHVYTDLLP
-634 QEKVEKVE
+634 QDKVEKVE
-642 ALLTELDRH
+642 ELLAELDHH
-651 GRQQDR
+651 GRQQDK

-702 LTRIPIVIR
+702 LARIPIVIR

-731 ILILILTAFGLTN
+731 ILILVLTAFGLTN

>member
-1 MGMHISHAHTVQ
+1 
-13 PRRWTWFFRTF
+13 
-24 FEINRAMVHE
+24 
-34 NSRKTGGT
+34 
-42 ETDVQHGNIKL
+42 
-53 TEKRNDMEPKL
+53 MEPKL

-83 VDKTGLCPQ
+83 VDKTGLCPL

-108 LLCGYDVVRKALLG
+108 LLCGYDVIRKALLG
-122 IRNRQPMDESLL
+122 IKNRQPMDESLL

-205 IGDILVIK
+205 IGDILVIR

-307 VYSAIA
+307 VYAAIA
-313 LAIIPSILTRDPA
+313 LAIVPSILTRDPA

-394 QVSEV
+394 RVSEV
-399 LPAPGVEKAELLR
+399 LPVPGVEKAELLR

-429 RDAYVATVSV
+429 RDAYAA
-439 MGGSEASSTAAVA
+439 EAADTEINTA
-452 DGSETLAVTPS
+452 
-463 SSVTD
+463 
-468 SKTGTAATVSATGA
+468 
-482 SLVTD
+482 LVTD

-539 RSADASAAAA
+539 QSADASAAAA
-549 VAGNLTGS
+549 AAGNLTGS

-574 RFLGAILIRD
+574 RYLGAILIRD

-589 AKDAIAEMKR
+589 AKAAIAEMKR

-642 ALLTELDRH
+642 ALLTELDHH
-651 GRQQDR
+651 GRQQDK
-657 AELAFIGDG
+657 AELAFVGDG

-731 ILILILTAFGLTN
+731 ILILVLTAFGLTN